1 LFEIAEYVGIVAFA
15 MSGFFVATRN
25 GLDLLGILIA
35 TFLTALGGGIMRD
48 VIVDRT
54 PYTFVHDVPEG
65 CQVSPRCTIPFKAI
79 V

>member
-35 TFLTALGGGIMRD
+35 TFLTALGGG
-48 VIVDRT
+48 
-54 PYTFVHDVPEG
+54 YY
-65 CQVSPRCTIPFKAI
+65 A
-79 V
+79 